1 LGQPALLLAPYDAE
15 LFGHWWYEGPEWLD
29 RVLDEVEQGSE
40 VEAVD
45 PLEAVRRIPRA
56 AEGRLHPSSWGAG
69 GYSSV
74 WLDPAND
81 WIYRHLLH
89 AAETMRDL
97 ASRGDRGRPLTT
109 RALRQAGRELLLAQA
124 SDWAFIMKTGT
135 LTPYA
140 VLRTETHLSRFDR
153 IAQALQRDEV
163 DERELAELES
173 LSPLFPTLE
182 TEIFA

>member
-1 LGQPALLLAPYDAE
+1 M
-15 LFGHWWYEGPEWLD
+15 
-29 RVLDEVEQGSE
+29 LDEVARGSE
-40 VEAVD
+40 LEAVD
-45 PLEAVRRIPRA
+45 PMEAVRRIPRA
-56 AEGRLHPSSWGAG
+56 PEGRLHPASWGAG
-69 GYSSV
+69 GYAAV

-97 ASRGDRGRPLTT
+97 ASKGDHGRPAES

-140 VLRTETHLSRFDR
+140 VLRTETHLARFDR
-153 IAQALQRDEV
+153 LAQALRLEEV
-163 DERELAELES
+163 DERELAEMES